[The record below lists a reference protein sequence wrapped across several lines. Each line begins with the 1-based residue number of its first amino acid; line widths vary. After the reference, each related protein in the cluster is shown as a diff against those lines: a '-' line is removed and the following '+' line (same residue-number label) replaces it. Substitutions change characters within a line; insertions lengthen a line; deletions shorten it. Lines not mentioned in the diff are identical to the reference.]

1 MHRLYVIYYYG
12 LCEQVEI
19 IRRVNKLHSA
29 AGMLHL
35 MDVILIPCQDSLL
48 GSGSYR
54 GSPDHFQRISPSPEH
69 NPQEDGKVRS
79 IDEILKSA
87 DHQLKISHTF
97 AQNLAKK

>member
-1 MHRLYVIYYYG
+1 M
-12 LCEQVEI
+12 LCLSQQVEI
-19 IRRVNKLHSA
+19 IRRVNKLYSA

-48 GSGSYR
+48 SSGSYR

-79 IDEILKSA
+79 VDDILKSA
-87 DHQLKISHTF
+87 DHQLKISHKF